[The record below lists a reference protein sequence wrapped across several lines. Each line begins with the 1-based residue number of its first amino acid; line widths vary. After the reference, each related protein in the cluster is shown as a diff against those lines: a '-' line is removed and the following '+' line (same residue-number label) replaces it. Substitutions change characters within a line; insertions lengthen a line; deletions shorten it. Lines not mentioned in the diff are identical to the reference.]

1 MVSALDLAKYI
12 LKKSNKEL
20 SNLELQKTLY
30 FTELDYIKKFNE
42 HLIKDEFEAWKYGPV
57 SREVYCEYRNYG
69 ANSID
74 KPEQENLSSILDK
87 DELDVID
94 TAINNCNQET
104 YWDLVERSHKKGGA
118 WEKSFKEDSK
128 EIIKK
133 ELIKK
138 EALNES

>member
-30 FTELDYIKKFNE
+30 FTELDYIKKFNK

-74 KPEQENLSSILDK
+74 KPEQENLSGILDK

>member
-30 FTELDYIKKFNE
+30 FTELDYIKKFNK

-87 DELDVID
+87 DKLDVID